1 MTPKFLTEEA
11 MGILQSPTVTDET
24 EKLLRFN
31 LEPNMMNSVFETV
44 FNLIESIP
52 VYCFA
57 GARSSPDEETQ

>member
-31 LEPNMMNSVFETV
+31 LEPNMMNSVFET
-44 FNLIESIP
+44 FDFTNFFPSK
-52 VYCFA
+52 F
-57 GARSSPDEETQ
+57 RSLLHKSLFST